1 MVAKCNEDVVAKE
14 ITDSNKDDTTEY
26 TAIQYLSEHVPDIP
40 ASRPHGLIRFGPP
53 RVILMSYTLDMT
65 LAQIWPSLS
74 HEEKDSIQHQLDDI
88 FRGLRIIRQENN
100 QLGVNREGMKEFR
113 HDECARWEDIN
124 TARDYNNL
132 QFSARHRDSK
142 TYVKFLRS
150 FLEDKCATMRGSV
163 FTHGDIRRD
172 NIMVKQDPSNNN
184 AYVVAGIIDWENS
197 RFYLNYQES
206 TMLAST
212 LSLVNEN
219 NWFLYIWKCIS
230 PFRFHV

>member
-26 TAIQYLSEHVPDIP
+26 TAIQYLSERVPDIP

-88 FRGLRIIRQENN
+88 FHRLRIIRQENN

-113 HDECARWEDIN
+113 HDECARWKILTLPEIITIYSFPPIIA
-124 TARDYNNL
+124 TARLMSNS
-132 QFSARHRDSK
+132 SALSWKISVLPCADL
-142 TYVKFLRS
+142 FLR
-150 FLEDKCATMRGSV
+150 
-163 FTHGDIRRD
+163 
-172 NIMVKQDPSNNN
+172 MV
-184 AYVVAGIIDWENS
+184 
-197 RFYLNYQES
+197 
-206 TMLAST
+206 
-212 LSLVNEN
+212 
-219 NWFLYIWKCIS
+219 IS
-230 PFRFHV
+230 GETTSW